1 MDGWTLRRRRAHALL
16 VLALA
21 SAIAIAAYP
30 PLGAFLPAC
39 PIREHFGILCPGC
52 GGTRALVALAHG
64 RVREAVRLNTLLTM
78 LLPFG
83 VWFGA
88 ETYRR
93 AVRSARFEWPKV
105 PEAAVY
111 GLGAMAI
118 VFAVAR
124 NLA

>member
-1 MDGWTLRRRRAHALL
+1 MDGWTLRRRRAHALV

-21 SAIAIAAYP
+21 SAIAVAFYA

-64 RVREAVRLNTLLTM
+64 RVGEAVRLNALLVM

-88 ETYRR
+88 QTYRR
-93 AVRSARFEWPKV
+93 ALRPTRFEWPKA
-105 PEAAVY
+105 PDAAVY
-111 GLGAMAI
+111 GLGAVAI
-118 VFAVAR
+118 VFAVVR